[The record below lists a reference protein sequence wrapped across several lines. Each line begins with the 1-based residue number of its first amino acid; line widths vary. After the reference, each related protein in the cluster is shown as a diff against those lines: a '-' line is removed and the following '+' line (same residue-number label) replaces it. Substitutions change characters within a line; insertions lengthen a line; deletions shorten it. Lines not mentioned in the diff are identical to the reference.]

1 MTGTYPTLLAAVAPV
16 FLVIFIGFA
25 IRRVGWLTEEANAS
39 LMRVVVNL
47 LFPCLIL
54 DNILGNPALEHLGN
68 VLLAPAFGAATV
80 LIGFAVSWSAA
91 PIFGLREPR
100 ARRTFAFTVGLF
112 NYGYVPLP
120 LIQALFPP
128 QTVGILLVHNVGVE
142 TALWTAGLAL
152 IRGSAARADPN
163 AEPERSGWRRV
174 LNVPTIAIL
183 TALTLHFLGAR
194 WWMPGVVTSAVHGI
208 GAAAIPM
215 GILLTGAT
223 FCDQSRLLSWKNSA
237 ADSLG
242 AVLLRLGVLP
252 ICMLGLAKLIMT
264 LGSGISFPIELRH
277 VVVIQAA
284 MPCAL
289 IPVLL
294 AKHYGGDPALALRI
308 ILVTSV
314 LGLLTIPL
322 WIQVGLRWLGG

>member
-1 MTGTYPTLLAAVAPV
+1 VTGTYPTLLGAVAPV
-16 FLVIFIGFA
+16 FIAIAVGFA
-25 IRRVGWLTEEANAS
+25 IRRAGWLTEEADAS

-54 DNILGNPALEHLGN
+54 DNILGNPALEELGN
-68 VLLAPAFGAATV
+68 VVLAPAFGAATV
-80 LIGFAVSWSAA
+80 LLG
-91 PIFGLREPR
+91 FGLSWIVAPLLGLRDSR
-100 ARRTFAFTVGLF
+100 ARRTFAFTVGLY

-120 LIQALFPP
+120 LIQQLFPP

-142 TALWTAGLAL
+142 TALWTTGLAL
-152 IRGSAARADPN
+152 IRGPAAEPAG
-163 AEPERSGWRRV
+163 EPERSRWRRV

-183 TALTLHFLGAR
+183 TALSLHFLGAR
-194 WWMPGVVTSAVHGI
+194 WWMPNVVTSAVHGI

-223 FCDQSRLLSWKNSA
+223 FCDQSRLLSWKDSA
-237 ADSLG
+237 ADSFG
-242 AVLLRLGVLP
+242 AVLLRLAVLP
-252 ICMLGLAKLIMT
+252 FGMLGMAKL
-264 LGSGISFPIELRH
+264 LLVFGSGISFPLELKH